1 MLKVD
6 PELRAVAE
14 KARKA
19 FPSLHR
25 SLIVESIVEYAP
37 HMETIQVVLESELR
51 IAADK
56 AARRCQLNRSQ
67 LVREALREYLLRL
80 EAKAREERDRKGYA
94 KNPSVRG
101 EAQVWESEAAWPE
114 L

>member
-1 MLKVD
+1 
-6 PELRAVAE
+6 
-14 KARKA
+14 
-19 FPSLHR
+19 
-25 SLIVESIVEYAP
+25 VEYVP
-37 HMETIQVVLESELR
+37 HMETIQVVLETDLR

-56 AARRCQLNRSQ
+56 AARRFRKNRSQ

-80 EAKAREERDRKGYA
+80 ETRAREERDHKGYA
-94 KNPSVRG
+94 KNPSVRA